1 MLDGSNE
8 FVLDLNLKD
17 ETSPHFSVNDLIRGG
32 PIVVNI
38 TFGTTYC
45 TTWTFG
51 TILGPHYID
60 C

>member
-1 MLDGSNE
+1 MLGGTNE

-45 TTWTFG
+45 TT
-51 TILGPHYID
+51 
-60 C
+60 